1 MKFAGRNLIYLSND
15 EYNEIKCLKEKKYD
29 ISAPPNVSKENRI
42 TKENKNSPKITNKNK
57 LTDETN
63 INIFTFQ
70 NESILTEVPLIP
82 DIPKRC
88 EKCMSILNN
97 FSKLNNIVNNKYE
110 WICEFCFTKNI
121 IEIINNLIPTTPTIE
136 YIIEKSTKE
145 ETEDLSQR
153 SIIFCLDISG
163 SMNTSFIE
171 KNDVTISRL
180 EIIKGTVIKNL
191 KEINKKNP
199 NYKVGLVTF
208 ESEVIAYGDGDHN
221 IFLEELDDEEKI
233 IKTGLFNKNIISK
246 PIKDSYNKL
255 FETISNLE
263 DKGCTALG
271 PSVLFS
277 LSLLMD
283 KNNNGRIFLCT
294 DGFANLG
301 VGSFDGDLEKSTKF
315 YKKIGEM
322 AKNRGIC
329 INLITFSDSE
339 SNIQVLMN
347 MVQKTGGEIIQF
359 NPNENLEEIDSFL
372 NRDIIASQ
380 TQLQIKLNKVL
391 EFIHKEKNNLDYNG
405 SSYYKFIGNIK
416 KDINPYFCFKF
427 KSLKEISLMP
437 DINLVN
443 LSEIPFQT
451 IIEYKDLNGNK
462 KIRIFTELKKI
473 CTNKNEILK
482 KADFEIISSYAIQM
496 TSNLLLKGKYDEVI
510 KESETFNEFF
520 NVNRA
525 MNNSS
530 KHTYEYATKSIRQN
544 AMNSTTI
551 KNNYNDYISDKIIYE
566 SFKSVSIPEMSRK
579 AAPNVFGRRD
589 VFDYQNYKDFQLK
602 PNNPYYP
609 ISFPVNSQKKPKDVD
624 KDNKKIFNP
633 KNTDIFSLFNS
644 EIPKSNRILNTMRFN
659 DTFKKKYNNDKEKK
673 IDLFRSFNFKKNP
686 YSQVN
691 HSLNIKSNGSN
702 KKFEHLK
709 KRFNER
715 MLTPRIRPLT
725 SDPRK
730 KK

>member
-1 MKFAGRNLIYLSND
+1 MKFAGGDLIYLSND
-15 EYNEIKCLKEKKYD
+15 GYNFIKNLKEKN
-29 ISAPPNVSKENRI
+29 SNNPAPPISKQLNKKNDNPDKKDESNV
-42 TKENKNSPKITNKNK
+42 
-57 LTDETN
+57 
-63 INIFTFQ
+63 NIFKIEY
-70 NESILTEVPLIP
+70 NKILENIP
-82 DIPKRC
+82 FTSGKPN
-88 EKCMSILNN
+88 KCKNCNAILNK
-97 FSKLNNIVNNKYE
+97 FSKLNLIEINKYE

-121 IEIINNLIPTTPTIE
+121 IEITENLIPKTPTIE

-153 SIIFCLDISG
+153 TIIFCLDISG

-171 KNDVTISRL
+171 KNDNSISRL

-208 ESEVIAYGDGDHN
+208 ESNIIGYGDGEHN

-233 IKTGLFNKNIISK
+233 IKTGLSNKNIISK

-277 LSLLMD
+277 LSLLMN

-294 DGFANLG
+294 DGFANSG
-301 VGSFDGDLEKSTKF
+301 VGSFDDHLEKSTKF

-427 KSLKEISLMP
+427 KSPNEISLMP

-510 KESETFNEFF
+510 KESETFNKFF
-520 NVNRA
+520 NLNREI
-525 MNNSS
+525 NNSS
-530 KHTYEYATKSIRQN
+530 MHTYEFATQSIRKN
-544 AMNSTTI
+544 VMNSKTI
-551 KNNYNDYISDKIIYE
+551 KNNDNDYISDKIIYE

-602 PNNPYYP
+602 PNSPYYP
-609 ISFPVNSQKKPKDVD
+609 ISFPLNSKKKPKDLD
-624 KDNKKIFNP
+624 KDKKKIFNP
-633 KNTDIFSLFNS
+633 KNTDIFSLSNS
-644 EIPKSNRILNTMRFN
+644 KNPQSNRILNTMRFN
-659 DTFKKKYNNDKEKK
+659 DTYKKKYNNDEEKK
-673 IDLFRSFNFKKNP
+673 ITLFRSFNFKKNP

-691 HSLNIKSNGSN
+691 HSLNIKSNESN

-709 KRFNER
+709 LKFNEGI
-715 MLTPRIRPLT
+715 LTPRFRPL
-725 SDPRK
+725 SSKARK